1 MSPLYNQRDKPPRC
15 KPVFSLVLYHAEIKK
30 SIKVSKGNDP
40 MLAKRP
46 FFAVLRFDLAN
57 TLLKTTKIKQQKSRG
72 RKPSANNLCKL
83 FSFFI

>member
-46 FFAVLRFDLAN
+46 FLRSFIKYKGL
-57 TLLKTTKIKQQKSRG
+57 TLQKSRFLRCYG
-72 RKPSANNLCKL
+72 L
-83 FSFFI
+83 I